1 MTSITVGHLIWF
13 RHLAKKR
20 NLDGSACA
28 LYHYLVGEC
37 LWSDTDTVHL
47 TQEMMASALHVSKST
62 VNRSLKKLQECRL
75 IQGGDGNYLI
85 LLPDEVWLERNYWS
99 RVRAESTPKQDYS
112 PDIPEQNYWDEI
124 QEPDFSDELKA
135 EFGEGYKANFSPDI
149 PEPQEEISDEEMV
162 EKQRAWNEKARQ
174 KRAEIA
180 ARKVQYHIVP

>member
-37 LWSDTDTVHL
+37 LWSNTDTVHL

-75 IQGGDGNYLI
+75 IQGSDGNYLI
-85 LLPDEVWLERNYWS
+85 LLPDEDWLERNYWF

-112 PDIPEQNYWDEI
+112 EETSETNPSPEIPETNPSPEI
-124 QEPDFSDELKA
+124 PA
-135 EFGEGYKANFSPDI
+135 
-149 PEPQEEISDEEMV
+149 PQKEISDEDMV
-162 EKQRAWNEKARQ
+162 EKQKAWNEKARQ